1 MSEVVLF
8 SLFFASSLYG
18 VSYELLY
25 SIARA
30 ESSLH
35 PYAVNIGGK
44 SYYPST
50 KKEALR
56 LIRGKENYDIGLMQ
70 INSFWIKK
78 YGLKPGWLLDPFYN
92 ARWGAYILGLCQRK
106 FGNTWRA
113 VECYHRGEKK
123 AKHYGK
129 YSAKICSILYGRDS
143 CFTF

>member
-1 MSEVVLF
+1 MNEAVLF

-25 SIARA
+25 SIAKV

-35 PYAVNIGGK
+35 PYAVNIKGK

-50 KKEALR
+50 KKIALR
-56 LIRGKENYDIGLMQ
+56 LIKGKENYDIGLMQ

-78 YGLKPGWLLDPFYN
+78 YDLKPEWLLDPFYN
-92 ARWGAYILGLCQRK
+92 ARWGAYILRLCQQK

-113 VECYHRGEKK
+113 VECYHKGERK
-123 AKHYGK
+123 AEHYGE
-129 YSAKICSILYGRDS
+129 YSAKICSILYGKDS